1 MKISIIQTR
10 IDRFRETCREEGLRL
25 TPQKQEVFRILAST
39 VSHPTAHEVFEEV
52 QKSFPK
58 ISFATVY
65 DNLRKFKELELIQ
78 EMNCGEGCS
87 RFDANMDQHHHA
99 IDRKTGKVM
108 DVTLPVNHSIPVPKE
123 LEGKTIRDIK
133 ITYIV

>member
-1 MKISIIQTR
+1 MIQHR
-10 IDRFRETCREEGLRL
+10 LEHFRDSCKDKGLRL
-25 TPQKQEVFRILAST
+25 TPQKQEVFRVVAST
-39 VSHPTAHEVFEEV
+39 DMHPTAQEIFEAV

-65 DNLRKFKELELIQ
+65 DNLRKFKDMGLVQ

-87 RFDANMDQHHHA
+87 RYDANMDHHHHV
-99 IDRKTGKVM
+99 IDRKTGKIK
-108 DVTLPVNHSIPVPKE
+108 DVILPGNLEIPIPKE
-123 LEGKTIRDIK
+123 LEGKSISDIK